1 MSSSKSGSSQS
12 GEAARVTT
20 LSAGND
26 LIISAGRD
34 IVSQGAQINAG
45 NDAVIAAGRDI
56 ELKSAVNTT
65 SMDTSSSSRSAGVSV
80 TVGVGMKGESVSIG
94 ASVSAQ
100 NSTSANAQTAH
111 TNTNITVGGHAEV
124 SAGRDIALKGAL
136 VDAGSAEVE
145 AGRNLTVESQLDTGA
160 GSSADY
166 AKAFDADASR
176 LEDAQAPH
184 GLDQFP
190 MSGAHRELV

>member
-12 GEAARVTT
+12 GEAARVTA

-80 TVGVGMKGESVSIG
+80 TV
-94 ASVSAQ
+94 
-100 NSTSANAQTAH
+100 
-111 TNTNITVGGHAEV
+111 
-124 SAGRDIALKGAL
+124 ALA
-136 VDAGSAEVE
+136 
-145 AGRNLTVESQLDTGA
+145 
-160 GSSADY
+160 
-166 AKAFDADASR
+166 
-176 LEDAQAPH
+176 
-184 GLDQFP
+184 
-190 MSGAHRELV
+190 